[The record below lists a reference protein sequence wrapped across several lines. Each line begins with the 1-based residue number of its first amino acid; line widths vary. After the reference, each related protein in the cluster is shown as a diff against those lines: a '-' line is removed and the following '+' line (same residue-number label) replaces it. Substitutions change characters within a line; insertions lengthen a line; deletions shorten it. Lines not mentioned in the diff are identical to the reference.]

1 MAKEYSR
8 TQRVGDQIQRD
19 LAKIIQQDMKDPR
32 LGLVT
37 ISGVR
42 VTRDLAYADVHV
54 TFLGRDGEGEVKEAL
69 KVMSGA
75 AGFLRS
81 ELARGLKLRIIPKL
95 RFHYDESLVRGRR
108 LSSLIDQ
115 AREKDAPSA
124 VADDEQS
131 NVGE

>member
-8 TQRVGDQIQRD
+8 TQRVADQIQRD
-19 LAKIIQQDMKDPR
+19 LAQIIQHEMKDPR

-42 VTRDLAYADVHV
+42 VTRDLAFADVHL
-54 TFLGRDGEGEVKEAL
+54 TFLGRDSADEINQAL
-69 KVMSGA
+69 QVMAGA

-81 ELARGLKLRIIPKL
+81 ELARGLKLRIIPRL
-95 RFHYDESLVRGRR
+95 RFHYDESLVRGRK

-115 AREKDAPSA
+115 ARAKDAGPA
-124 VADDEQS
+124 EEQK
-131 NVGE
+131 

>member
-8 TQRVGDQIQRD
+8 TQRVADQIQRD
-19 LAKIIQQDMKDPR
+19 LAQIIQHEMKDPR

-42 VTRDLAYADVHV
+42 VTRDLAFADVHL
-54 TFLGRDGEGEVKEAL
+54 TFLGRDSADEINQAL
-69 KVMSGA
+69 QVMAGA

-81 ELARGLKLRIIPKL
+81 ELARGLKLRIIPRL
-95 RFHYDESLVRGRR
+95 RFHYDESLVRGRK

-115 AREKDAPSA
+115 ARAKDAAS
-124 VADDEQS
+124 DEQQ
-131 NVGE
+131 

>member
-8 TQRVGDQIQRD
+8 TQRVADQIQRD
-19 LAKIIQQDMKDPR
+19 LAQIIQHEMKDPR

-42 VTRDLAYADVHV
+42 VTRDLAFADVHL
-54 TFLGRDGEGEVKEAL
+54 TFLGRDSADEIDQAL
-69 KVMSGA
+69 QVMAGA

-81 ELARGLKLRIIPKL
+81 ELARGLKLRIIPRL
-95 RFHYDESLVRGRR
+95 RFHYDESLVRGRK

-115 AREKDAPSA
+115 ARAKDAAS
-124 VADDEQS
+124 DEQQ
-131 NVGE
+131 